1 MFHAVIETDGTL
13 SHLTLIQQVTPA
25 PEAAA
30 ADAVRQWRYKP
41 AACGS
46 TPFRVE
52 TAIAVDFHLR
62 YWLKFLTCLNCISW
76 PCHRH

>member
-1 MFHAVIETDGTL
+1 MFYAVIETDGTL

-25 PEAAA
+25 LEAAV

-46 TPFRVE
+46 TPVRVE

-62 YWLKFLTCLNCISW
+62 Y
-76 PCHRH
+76 